1 MFLFWL
7 EKVTCA
13 PTWNGM
19 RKNGHRHIFLAI
31 GWVFTGLGF
40 VGVVLPLLPTTP
52 FLLVAVWAFSKS
64 SPKLR
69 RWLFA
74 HPRFGH
80 HLRNWFDQGAI
91 SRQAKIVSITFMTLS
106 VGFSLLLSES
116 LYLTISLGVIM
127 VATATFILT
136 RPTPEAVAI
145 KSQ

>member
-1 MFLFWL
+1 MN
-7 EKVTCA
+7 T
-13 PTWNGM
+13 NSQ
-19 RKNGHRHIFLAI
+19 RYIFLAI
-31 GWVFTGLGF
+31 GWFFTGLGF
-40 VGVVLPLLPTTP
+40 LGVMLPLLPTTP

-69 RWLFA
+69 RWLFN

-91 SRQAKIVSITFMTLS
+91 SRQAKIVSVSFMALS
-106 VGFSLLLSES
+106 VGFSLLVSENLYVIVS
-116 LYLTISLGVIM
+116 LAVIM

-136 RPTPEAVAI
+136 RPNPNAVAI